1 MITES
6 PQAHL
11 WLNIPATCRIEGQ
24 LITGDE
30 LRFVFGD
37 PRADGHTL
45 EFDRGALE
53 RFHALAGDLLGAV
66 IPDDPRSDYPELVSV
81 V

>member
-11 WLNIPATCRIEGQ
+11 WLIVPARCRIEGQ

-37 PRADGHTL
+37 PRADGHTI

-66 IPDDPRSDYPELVSV
+66 IPDDPRADYPELVSV